1 MILTLTI
8 NPSVDRN
15 IQVDR
20 LVFEDRAY
28 ILSRSDSAGGR
39 GMNASRVL
47 HSFGA
52 KTLAIVTSGG
62 AKGER
67 LEKLAAKSGFPVKVV
82 PISNEIRVN
91 LTITDRQGLTIKLNE
106 LGPPITPD
114 ELTRIEKAVE
124 SRLETATWLML
135 CGSIPPGVSPHFYTK
150 LIHMA
155 RDRKVKTL
163 LDTDGDALLHGIEAG
178 PTVVSP
184 NQPEAERLLN
194 RALITRAQFMEAAT
208 RIKAMGA
215 ESVMLS
221 LGSRGVVAVDEN
233 RLLEVVPPRVDAVSP
248 MGAGDAL
255 AAAFV
260 WAASKKKDFAD
271 CVRWAVAAGTA
282 SARLPGLEFAT
293 LEQTKEVYKSVE
305 VVDVNSMSRSSGTG
319 AGSQP

>member
-1 MILTLTI
+1 MLILTVTI

-15 IQVDR
+15 IEVDR

-52 KTLAIVTSGG
+52 KTLAVVASGG
-62 AKGER
+62 AAGQR

-82 PISNEIRVN
+82 PIANEIRVN
-91 LTITDRQGLTIKLNE
+91 LTITDKQGLAIRLNE
-106 LGPPITPD
+106 RGPSITPE
-114 ELTRIEKAVE
+114 ELARFEKVVAN
-124 SRLETATWLML
+124 RLESASWLML
-135 CGSIPPGVSPHFYTK
+135 CGSVPPGVSSDFYTD
-150 LIHMA
+150 LIRMA
-155 RDRKVKTL
+155 RERKVKTL
-163 LDTDGDALLHGIEAG
+163 LDTDGDSLLHGIEAA

-194 RALITRAQFMEAAT
+194 RALITRAQFLEAAT

-215 ESVMLS
+215 EAVILS
-221 LGSRGVVAVDEN
+221 LGARGVVAVNDHQQ
-233 RLLEVVPPRVDAVSP
+233 LEVVPPRTDAGSP
-248 MGAGDAL
+248 LGAGDAL

-282 SARLPGLEFAT
+282 TAMQPGLMFAT
-293 LEQTKEVYKSVE
+293 LEQTKDVYKSVE
-305 VVDVNSMSRSSGTG
+305 VRRV
-319 AGSQP
+319 

>member
-1 MILTLTI
+1 MLILTVTI

-15 IQVDR
+15 IEVDR

-62 AKGER
+62 VNGPR

-82 PISNEIRVN
+82 PIHNEIRVN
-91 LTITDRQGLTIKLNE
+91 LTITDKQGLAIRLNE
-106 LGPPITPD
+106 RGPKITPE
-114 ELTRIEKAVE
+114 ELRRMEKVVE
-124 SRLETATWLML
+124 NRLESASWLML
-135 CGSIPPGVSPHFYTK
+135 CGSIPPGVPSDFYTK
-150 LIHMA
+150 LIRMA
-155 RDRKVKTL
+155 RERKVKTL
-163 LDTDGDALLHGIEAG
+163 LDTDGDALLHGIESG

-184 NQPEAERLLN
+184 NQSEAERLLN
-194 RALITRAQFMEAAT
+194 RALITRAQFLEAAT

-215 ESVMLS
+215 EAVVLS
-221 LGSRGVVAVDEN
+221 LGGRGVVAVNDN
-233 RLLEVVPPRVDAVSP
+233 QLLEVVPPRTDAASP
-248 MGAGDAL
+248 LGAGDAL
-255 AAAFV
+255 AAAYV
-260 WAASKKKDFAD
+260 WAATKKKDFAD

-282 SARLPGLEFAT
+282 SAMQPGLVFAN

-305 VVDVNSMSRSSGTG
+305 VRRV
-319 AGSQP
+319 

>member
-1 MILTLTI
+1 MLILTVTI

-15 IQVDR
+15 IEVDR

-52 KTLAIVTSGG
+52 KTLAVVTSGG
-62 AKGER
+62 AVGQR

-82 PISNEIRVN
+82 PIHNEIRVN
-91 LTITDRQGLTIKLNE
+91 LTITDKQGLAIRLNE
-106 LGPPITPD
+106 RGPKITPE
-114 ELTRIEKAVE
+114 ELARMEKVVAN
-124 SRLETATWLML
+124 RLESATWLML
-135 CGSIPPGVSPHFYTK
+135 CGSIPPGVSSDFYTK
-150 LIHMA
+150 LIRMA
-155 RDRKVKTL
+155 RENKVKTL

-194 RALITRAQFMEAAT
+194 RALITRAQFLEAAT

-215 ESVMLS
+215 ETVLLS
-221 LGSRGVVAVDEN
+221 LGSRGVVAVN
-233 RLLEVVPPRVDAVSP
+233 ANQLLEVIPPRTDAVSP
-248 MGAGDAL
+248 LGAGDAL
-255 AAAFV
+255 AAAYV
-260 WAASKKKDFAD
+260 WAATKKKDFAD

-282 SARLPGLEFAT
+282 SAMQPGLVFAS
-293 LEQTKEVYKSVE
+293 LEQTKDVLKSVE
-305 VVDVNSMSRSSGTG
+305 VRR
-319 AGSQP
+319 A

>member
-1 MILTLTI
+1 LILTLTI

-47 HSFGA
+47 HAFGA
-52 KTLAIVTSGG
+52 KTPAIVTSGG
-62 AKGER
+62 ANGER

-82 PISNEIRVN
+82 RIGNDIRVN

-106 LGPPITPD
+106 LGPLITPE

-135 CGSIPPGVSPHFYTK
+135 CGSIPPGVSAEFYTK

-184 NQPEAERLLN
+184 NQAEAERLLN
-194 RALITRAQFMEAAT
+194 RALITRAQFMDAAM

-215 ESVMLS
+215 ESVIVS
-221 LGSRGVVAVDEN
+221 LGSRGVVATDGN
-233 RLLEVVPPRVDAVSP
+233 QLLEVVPPRIDAVSP
-248 MGAGDAL
+248 LGAGDAL

-260 WAASKKKDFAD
+260 WAASKKKDFVE

-282 SARLPGLEFAT
+282 SARLPGLVFAT
-293 LEQTKEVYKSVE
+293 LEQTKELYKTVE
-305 VVDVNSMSRSSGTG
+305 VHTVSH
-319 AGSQP
+319 

>member
-1 MILTLTI
+1 VLILTVTI

-15 IQVDR
+15 IEVDR

-62 AKGER
+62 VNGPR

-82 PISNEIRVN
+82 PIHNEIRVN
-91 LTITDRQGLTIKLNE
+91 LTITDKQGLAIRLNE
-106 LGPPITPD
+106 RGPKITPE
-114 ELTRIEKAVE
+114 ELRRMEKVVAN
-124 SRLETATWLML
+124 RLESASWLML
-135 CGSIPPGVSPHFYTK
+135 CGSIPPGVSSDFYTK
-150 LIHMA
+150 LIRLA
-155 RDRKVKTL
+155 REHKVKTM
-163 LDTDGDALLHGIEAG
+163 LDTDGDALLHGIEAS
-178 PTVVSP
+178 PTIVSP

-194 RALITRAQFMEAAT
+194 RALITRAQFLEAAT

-215 ESVMLS
+215 DAVMLS
-221 LGSRGVVAVDEN
+221 LGGRGVVAVNEN
-233 RLLEVVPPRVDAVSP
+233 QLLEVIPPRTDAVSP
-248 MGAGDAL
+248 LGAGDAL
-255 AAAFV
+255 AAAYV
-260 WAASKKKDFAD
+260 WAATKKKDFVE

-282 SARLPGLEFAT
+282 SAMQPGLVFAS

-305 VVDVNSMSRSSGTG
+305 VRR
-319 AGSQP
+319 A